1 MVGLPSEIFSGEMEK
16 LDGRPACRLIPSA
29 VQEFPQWLEQHEVDI
44 GFVQVL
50 DPQEEGQQEVVSL
63 FEEELCLMASPEHR
77 LAWGGER
84 LPVGS
89 GPGEFFLYL

>member
-1 MVGLPSEIFSGEMEK
+1 M
-16 LDGRPACRLIPSA
+16 
-29 VQEFPQWLEQHEVDI
+29 DI

-77 LAWGGER
+77 LAGAESVCLSDLG
-84 LPVGS
+84 V
-89 GPGEFFLYL
+89 